1 MRVVFGLVLAV
12 ALAPSVRAE
21 VTVHVAAGRVDV
33 TANAAPLADVLDRL
47 ARQTG
52 MKVVYEGPAPR
63 QLVTV
68 SLLGRSPAEAV
79 HDLLEGQGLNYA
91 LLGDSAGTGV
101 QTLLMTGQAS
111 SVASSSG
118 GSSASSAAATAFKP
132 RSGVPPP
139 MSSPDGV
146 EEVEEEVEDEPEP
159 ATPVPG
165 APNVEGLPPGV
176 NPGAQPPGAVPPGAV
191 PPGMTP
197 GAANP
202 LLPLI
207 PGLQPTGTPSPVPG
221 AAPVQNAP
229 AAPRTMAPTVPGFVP
244 VNPLSPLGPFAP
256 VIPANPGSPAGT
268 PGSPTEPA
276 EPKEPPL

>member
-1 MRVVFGLVLAV
+1 MRVVPGLVLAV
-12 ALAPSVRAE
+12 ALAPSVGAE
-21 VTVHVAAGRVDV
+21 VTVHLAGGRVDV

-111 SVASSSG
+111 SVASSSS
-118 GSSASSAAATAFKP
+118 GSSASAAAATAFKP

-146 EEVEEEVEDEPEP
+146 EEVEEEADEEPEP
-159 ATPVPG
+159 ATPAPG
-165 APNVEGLPPGV
+165 APNLEGLPPGV
-176 NPGAQPPGAVPPGAV
+176 NPAALPPGAVPPGVA
-191 PPGMTP
+191 PGGT
-197 GAANP
+197 ANP

-207 PGLQPTGTPSPVPG
+207 PGMQPSGTASPAPAAPG
-221 AAPVQNAP
+221 TPVQNAP
-229 AAPRTMAPTVPGFVP
+229 AVPRTMAPTIPGFVP

-268 PGSPTEPA
+268 PGSATEPA

>member
-111 SVASSSG
+111 SVAS
-118 GSSASSAAATAFKP
+118 ASSSSTPAPPQGFRGRGAA
-132 RSGVPPP
+132 PPP
-139 MSSPDGV
+139 MSSADAI
-146 EEVEEEVEDEPEP
+146 EEAEDEPEEEP
-159 ATPVPG
+159 AQDPAAANGAPGATNEGAPGANPAMPGATPPG
-165 APNVEGLPPGV
+165 AGGPAGLPNPLLQLL
-176 NPGAQPPGAVPPGAV
+176 PGAQGAGTP
-191 PPGMTP
+191 TP
-197 GAANP
+197 G
-202 LLPLI
+202 
-207 PGLQPTGTPSPVPG
+207 SPV
-221 AAPVQNAP
+221 QTAP
-229 AAPRTMAPTVPGFVP
+229 AAPRTMMPTGPGFVP

-256 VIPANPGSPAGT
+256 VIPAPPGSQVGT
-268 PGSPTEPA
+268 PGSPTEPV

>member
-12 ALAPSVRAE
+12 AFAPSVCAE
-21 VTVHVAAGRVDV
+21 VTVHLAAGRVDV

-118 GSSASSAAATAFKP
+118 GSASAAAATAFKP

-146 EEVEEEVEDEPEP
+146 EEVEEEADEEPEP
-159 ATPVPG
+159 ATPAPG
-165 APNVEGLPPGV
+165 APNLEGLPGV
-176 NPGAQPPGAVPPGAV
+176 NPAGVPPGAA
-191 PPGMTP
+191 PAN
-197 GAANP
+197 GAPQTGATNP
-202 LLPLI
+202 LLPLL
-207 PGLQPTGTPSPVPG
+207 PGMQPAGTPG
-221 AAPVQNAP
+221 AAPAVPGATPIQNAP
-229 AAPRTMAPTVPGFVP
+229 GAPRTMAPTVPGFVP

-268 PGSPTEPA
+268 PGSATEPA
-276 EPKEPPL
+276 EPKEPPR